1 MGIPLKVLIV
11 EDSENDAL
19 LILRELRRG
28 GYDPYHERVQTAEE
42 MDASLKKQAWD
53 IVLSDYSMPR
63 FSGTDALKLLQEKEI
78 DIPFILVSG
87 LIGEETAVE
96 AMNAG
101 ASDCIMKSNLLRLVP
116 AIERELRDAVIR
128 RERRQAREALKESEN
143 LYRTIFENTGTASI
157 LFEDDMVISL
167 ANKECEKLSGYS
179 KEELEGKKK
188 WTEFI
193 PKDDLVKMIEYHTLR
208 SMNPDTAPKN
218 YEFHLIDKEGA
229 VKDILLTIDVI
240 PGTQKR
246 VASLL
251 DITNRKKAEKDLKKN
266 EKELKKRVKE
276 LEDFYSIAVGR
287 ELRMKELKEINEALE
302 AELKKYKK

>member
-1 MGIPLKVLIV
+1 MGIPLNVLII
-11 EDSENDAL
+11 EDSENDTL

-28 GYDPYHERVQTAEE
+28 GHDPYHERVQTAEE
-42 MDASLKKQAWD
+42 MEASLKKQAWD
-53 IVLSDYSMPR
+53 IVLSDYNMPR
-63 FSGTDALKLLQEKEI
+63 FSGIDALKLLQEKEI

-96 AMNAG
+96 AMKSG
-101 ASDCIMKSNLLRLVP
+101 ASDYIMKANLSRLVP
-116 AIERELRDAVIR
+116 AIERELRDSLIR
-128 RERRQAREALKESEN
+128 CERRQALEALKESEN

-157 LFEDDMVISL
+157 LFEDDMTICL

-179 KEELEGKKK
+179 KEELEGRKK

-208 SMNPDTAPKN
+208 SMNPDAAPKN
-218 YEFHLIDKEGA
+218 YEFHLIDREGA
-229 VKDILLTIDVI
+229 VKDILLTVDVI
-240 PGTQKR
+240 PGTKKR

-251 DITNRKKAEKDLKKN
+251 DITKRKKVEEELKKN
-266 EKELKKRVKE
+266 EKELKKRVLE

-287 ELRMKELKEINEALE
+287 ELRMKELKEEIENLKED
-302 AELKKYKK
+302 LKKYQK